1 VPRRCAICVSPM
13 CDSVNEQLL
22 AGTANLLVAEQYGF
36 SRFAV
41 HRHKQGHLHLPMAR
55 AAEAAVEMLPPETA
69 QARLKRAEKVLQ
81 LTRGCDLV
89 EHLEGLRAD
98 AKAIQRGAERNGD
111 RRTALLAIRELV
123 RIIDIHGRI
132 TGELAGSSVNVGI
145 QVNASGQPV
154 IPLELIDQIF
164 AEERERTGEDDV
176 RERFDAETSGFI
188 TSDFAELWAW
198 CRERRV
204 KGTAMLLSAP
214 SSDDL
219 RADDAEGQDNAK

>member
-1 VPRRCAICVSPM
+1 M

-41 HRHKQGHLHLPMAR
+41 HRHKQSHLHLPMAR

-81 LTRGCDLV
+81 LTRGCNLV

-123 RIIDIHGRI
+123 RSIDVHGRI
-132 TGELAGSSVNVGI
+132 TGELANSNVNVAVGVGVNGPLTIAMIDEILRERADLMGTDDPWQQFNRVTEGFTREDYEALWTWCRNRLSSVLD
-145 QVNASGQPV
+145 SPY
-154 IPLELIDQIF
+154 
-164 AEERERTGEDDV
+164 
-176 RERFDAETSGFI
+176 
-188 TSDFAELWAW
+188 
-198 CRERRV
+198 
-204 KGTAMLLSAP
+204 
-214 SSDDL
+214 SDDL
-219 RADDAEGQDNAK
+219 TADGAEGQAKPEP